1 MRPRAAD
8 VLPRQGEVPGGY
20 QYSLKL
26 DGFRALAFVLDGGQ
40 VFLQSRAR
48 RDLAPE
54 FPGIAAYLGERL
66 PPGIVL
72 DGELCAYR
80 DGRLSFTDLLR
91 SHRDRE
97 RAGVPV
103 SYIAF
108 DLLALPGHDL
118 RARPLRERWELLGAA
133 LADTGPPLQ
142 RVLATED
149 EATARDWFDALRA
162 AGVEGVVA
170 KAWNSAYRPGGTW
183 AWRKV
188 RHSDTV
194 DARLVGLFG
203 PPGRPH
209 ALLVRLPD
217 GRELRTA
224 PRLTGQQAHE
234 VAGPA
239 AEAGVAAEPVEHP
252 EHGPV
257 RPLIAPVTVELRVIA
272 GRQDTARFIRVRET
286 EPWPDPDPLDPDA
299 GSDSGPP
306 DPNPDPP
313 RDPAADPDPEAAPGL
328 DPDQHPDPDPNPN
341 TAPDTDPDP
350 GRRKAGPDPAPH
362 TP

>member
-8 VLPRQGEVPGGY
+8 ALPRQDGVPGGY

-54 FPGIAAYLGERL
+54 FPGIADYLGERL

-133 LADTGPPLQ
+133 LAGIGPPLQ

-149 EATARDWFDALRA
+149 EATARDWFDALRE

-203 PPGRPH
+203 LPGRPH

-224 PRLTGQQAHE
+224 PRLTGRQAHE

-239 AEAGVAAEPVEHP
+239 AAAGVADEPVEHP

-257 RPLIAPVTVELRVIA
+257 RPLAAPVTVELLVIA
-272 GRQDTARFIRVRET
+272 GRQDTARFVRVRET
-286 EPWPDPDPLDPDA
+286 EPWPDPD
-299 GSDSGPP
+299 
-306 DPNPDPP
+306 
-313 RDPAADPDPEAAPGL
+313 ADPDPDAAPG
-328 DPDQHPDPDPNPN
+328 PDPD
-341 TAPDTDPDP
+341 AL
-350 GRRKAGPDPAPH
+350 
-362 TP
+362 